1 MRLSKM
7 RQPKTFKQLANHPH
21 VMSAH
26 TEGNDPQYGTEYWV
40 YLEFPYISPMTETQ
54 TIHEYGMKSTLRE
67 FKDRE
72 INYAFYLSS
81 EFLGSKPEKPETK
94 INKNGQLELPIEEL
108 KYKEELKKYTKKV
121 NDQWNDC
128 MEHCIKYTDQSH
140 LDILF
145 MMYKKFRSV
154 PNYDPNYIQYDPKN
168 FTNI

>member
-1 MRLSKM
+1 MAN
-7 RQPKTFKQLANHPH
+7 PKTFKQLQDHPH
-21 VMSAH
+21 VYSCH
-26 TEGNDPQYGTEYWV
+26 SESNDFETMGCSDYWV
-40 YLEFPYISPMTETQ
+40 YLNFPYYSPTTQ
-54 TIHEYGMKSTLRE
+54 LACIHEYGMANTLRE

-81 EFLGSKPEKPETK
+81 EWLGRRPQKPETK
-94 INKNGQLELPIEEL
+94 IEENGQLNIPFGEYE
-108 KYKEELKKYTKKV
+108 YKKDLENYTKKV

-154 PNYDPNYIQYDPKN
+154 PNYDPNYIHYDPKN
-168 FTNI
+168 FTNV

>member
-1 MRLSKM
+1 
-7 RQPKTFKQLANHPH
+7 
-21 VMSAH
+21 
-26 TEGNDPQYGTEYWV
+26 
-40 YLEFPYISPMTETQ
+40 MTETQ
-54 TIHEYGMKSTLRE
+54 TIHEYGMKDTLRE

-81 EFLGSKPEKPETK
+81 EWLGRRPQKPETK
-94 INKNGQLELPIEEL
+94 IEKNGQLNIPFGEYE
-108 KYKEELKKYTKKV
+108 YKKDLEKYTKKV

-145 MMYKKFRSV
+145 EMFRKFRSV